1 MGANKQ
7 RGAVLILALLV
18 VALVA
23 GLAVNYASQ
32 MQLVQARAANSF
44 YGAQQELWS
53 DSMVPFAIGVL
64 KNDSANTITDHA
76 EEDWAKYPISESI
89 PGGSLM
95 GSLSD
100 AQALININSLDGGI
114 KNLSNPLDPERFT
127 EPQRRFIRFLQT
139 FDGVT
144 DDPDDPLAKIIIDM
158 NSAVAITEA
167 VVDWIDNDDDTNG
180 YGGAEALQYQ
190 QAGVPWVPPN
200 ALMESL
206 QELRLV
212 QGITP
217 EIYSA
222 ISPYLVLLPTNQS
235 KLNINTIDPSRSMRI
250 LQTLNSPTELLPLTA
265 KSLEG
270 FGSWRGVEG
279 FAASSDLAS
288 NPDFS
293 TLLPGAALNVE
304 DLDVSSAYFWLN
316 TEVQIED
323 KIVNRRILLNRDG
336 TDIKVIARYAAGQS
350 TSLQSLLDKKTGAA
364 DGDKSPDNGSQLK
377 SKNDTQNADSDR
389 KR

>member
-1 MGANKQ
+1 MQLSRQ
-7 RGAVLILALLV
+7 RGAVLILALLI

-32 MQLVQARAANSF
+32 MQLVQARAVNGF

-64 KNDSANTITDHA
+64 KYDAKNSDTDHA
-76 EEDWAKYPISESI
+76 EEDWAKYPVSESI

-114 KNLSNPLDPERFT
+114 QNQSNPLDPGRFT

-144 DDPDDPLAKIIIDM
+144 ADPEDPLAKVIIDM
-158 NSAVAITEA
+158 SLAVAITEA
-167 VVDWIDNDDDTNG
+167 VVDWIDNDDDTIG

-190 QAGVPWVPPN
+190 QAGVTWVPPN
-200 ALMESL
+200 ELMESL

-217 EIYSA
+217 EIYQA
-222 ISPYLVLLPTNQS
+222 ISPFLVVLPSNQT
-235 KLNINTIDPSRSMRI
+235 KLNINTIRPERSMRV
-250 LQTLNSPTELLPLTA
+250 LQALNAPTDLLPLQA
-265 KSLEG
+265 QALEG
-270 FGSWRGVEG
+270 FSSWRGESG
-279 FAASSDLAS
+279 FAATSDLAT

-293 TLLPGAALNVE
+293 AILPGTA
-304 DLDVSSAYFWLN
+304 LDVSDLTVSSKYFWLN

-323 KIVNRRILLNRDG
+323 KIVNRRILLFRD
-336 TDIKVIARYAAGQS
+336 DSDVKVVARYAAGQS
-350 TSLQSLLDKKTGAA
+350 TSLQSLMDKTSSAATGDNKGA
-364 DGDKSPDNGSQLK
+364 DSGRSNT
-377 SKNDTQNADSDR
+377 KNDNNDAKNDR

>member
-1 MGANKQ
+1 MQLSKQ
-7 RGAVLILALLV
+7 RGAVLILALLI

-32 MQLVQARAANSF
+32 MQLVQARAVNGF

-64 KNDSANTITDHA
+64 KYDANNSTTDHA
-76 EEDWAKYPISESI
+76 EEDWAKYPVSESI

-114 KNLSNPLDPERFT
+114 QNQSNPLDPGRFT

-144 DDPDDPLAKIIIDM
+144 ADPDDPLAKVIIDM
-158 NSAVAITEA
+158 NLAVAITEA
-167 VVDWIDNDDDTNG
+167 VVDWIDNDDNTIG

-190 QAGVPWVPPN
+190 QAGVSWVPPN
-200 ALMESL
+200 ELMESL

-217 EIYSA
+217 EIYQA
-222 ISPYLVLLPTNQS
+222 ISPYLVVLPNSQT
-235 KLNINTIDPSRSMRI
+235 KLNINTIRPERSMRI
-250 LQTLNSPTELLPLTA
+250 LQTLNAPTDLLPLQA
-265 KSLEG
+265 QALEG
-270 FGSWRGVEG
+270 FASWRGESG
-279 FAASSDLAS
+279 FAAPADLAN

-293 TLLPGAALNVE
+293 AILPGTA
-304 DLDVSSAYFWLN
+304 LDVSDLTVSSEYFWLN

-323 KIVNRRILLNRDG
+323 KIVNRRILLFRDSA
-336 TDIKVIARYAAGQS
+336 DVKVVARYAAGQS
-350 TSLQSLLDKKTGAA
+350 TSLQSLM
-364 DGDKSPDNGSQLK
+364 DKSSSATTSNAKGGSGDRAET
-377 SKNDTQNADSDR
+377 KNDNNDANTDR
-389 KR
+389 RR